1 MEKEQKPKRV
11 LSPEQLEK
19 LKVAREKALKVRQ
32 ANAEQRKKE
41 KDLKKLEKQAKQ
53 KEIEEKLMNYQEGST
68 GASASDNQE
77 LSASHSIEN
86 EPEEEAP
93 PVKKPKKK
101 TKKPIV
107 IVEESD
113 SSESEDE
120 QVVYIKR
127 AKGKRPVAEKPLER
141 TQSGFADW
149 GRQNTFGGGFYR
161 R

>member
-32 ANAEQRKKE
+32 ENAEQRKKE

-53 KEIEEKLMNYQEGST
+53 KEIEEKLMNYQET
-68 GASASDNQE
+68 PQLERAE
-77 LSASHSIEN
+77 PTP
-86 EPEEEAP
+86 EPEEEP
-93 PVKKPKKK
+93 EETTPVKKPKKK
-101 TKKPIV
+101 PKKPIV

-127 AKGKRPVAEKPLER
+127 AKGRRPVAEKPLER

>member
-53 KEIEEKLMNYQEGST
+53 KEIEEKLMNYQEAPAPEPT
-68 GASASDNQE
+68 P
-77 LSASHSIEN
+77 
-86 EPEEEAP
+86 EPEEEPEETTVAP

-127 AKGKRPVAEKPLER
+127 AKGKRSVAEKPLER